1 MDMRA
6 LAKQL
11 KTKQLSPKKVIFEF
25 DSENWVFEK
34 AQVVEANMMGNRIFQ
49 VIGDYLVSKDTKD
62 ASDEDLKLIME
73 KTNCNKAKAEEYL
86 EKYEDVAEAIIH
98 IMNDE

>member
-11 KTKQLSPKKVIFEF
+11 KTKQLSPKRVIFEF

-34 AQVVEANMMGNRIFQ
+34 VQVVEANMMGNRIFQ
-49 VIGDYLVSKDTKD
+49 VMG
-62 ASDEDLKLIME
+62 
-73 KTNCNKAKAEEYL
+73 N
-86 EKYEDVAEAIIH
+86 
-98 IMNDE
+98 

>member
-11 KTKQLSPKKVIFEF
+11 KTKQLSPKRVIFEF

-49 VIGDYLVSKDTKD
+49 VIGDYLVSKDT
-62 ASDEDLKLIME
+62 SEEDLNLIME
-73 KTNCNKAKAEEYL
+73 KTDCDKAKAEKYL
-86 EKYEDVAEAIIH
+86 KEHGDVAEAILH
-98 IMNDE
+98 IMEEN